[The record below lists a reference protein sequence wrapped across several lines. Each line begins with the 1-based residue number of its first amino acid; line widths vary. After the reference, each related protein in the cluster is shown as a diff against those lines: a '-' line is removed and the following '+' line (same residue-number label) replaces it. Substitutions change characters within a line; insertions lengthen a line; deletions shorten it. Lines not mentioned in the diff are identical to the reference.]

1 MLINEDTL
9 NLTEVKSKGLLSS
22 QVACPTRAYPGLC
35 GSRWLG
41 VCSSTWI
48 EWETFGNSPVKEI
61 SKTENIYHSLFCYLR
76 ITIYIKP
83 KCLKKTIVTLST
95 CTLSARITCRSR
107 SVPVSV
113 KVSPC
118 LWPVCQFLAGAVVTV
133 ALGVLLWT
141 KMLCILKVSD
151 VDQIMG
157 LVQAENIQVHAE
169 SYDVALDMSFPKG
182 T

>member
-1 MLINEDTL
+1 M
-9 NLTEVKSKGLLSS
+9 
-22 QVACPTRAYPGLC
+22 
-35 GSRWLG
+35 
-41 VCSSTWI
+41 
-48 EWETFGNSPVKEI
+48 
-61 SKTENIYHSLFCYLR
+61 
-76 ITIYIKP
+76 
-83 KCLKKTIVTLST
+83 
-95 CTLSARITCRSR
+95 
-107 SVPVSV
+107 
-113 KVSPC
+113 
-118 LWPVCQFLAGAVVTV
+118 